1 MATIASGM
9 SGNRFRGRELLPEG
23 NLRVAALVES
33 RLVEESSGLYV
44 VFENRVI
51 DWPGSRRVEPFT
63 VARHDFDRQGPE
75 DGMPQEVVARLR
87 EPGWERLVWIPFEVT
102 HGDLYRFTIRYAHE
116 LQHYRQLLGVA
127 ESLSKV
133 RDFLSRRRREG
144 FMPTLKGEGP
154 REFDA
159 DVIAFD
165 TFEAI
170 HGPVALQ
177 DYIGREAVDPLMR
190 NFYDRVL
197 PLIERFKA
205 ERPSKDV

>member
-1 MATIASGM
+1 MTE
-9 SGNRFRGRELLPEG
+9 NRFRGRELLPEG
-23 NLRVAALVES
+23 TLQVAALVES
-33 RLVEESSGLYV
+33 GFVEENSGLYI

-51 DWPGSRRVEPFT
+51 DWPGSHRVEPFT
-63 VARHDFDRQGPE
+63 VARHDFDRDGAE
-75 DGMPQEVVARLR
+75 DGMPQEVMARLS
-87 EPGWERLVWIPFEVT
+87 ESGWERLVWIPVEVA

-144 FMPTLKGEGP
+144 FTPTLKGEEDP

-170 HGPVALQ
+170 HGRVTLQ
-177 DYIGREAVDPLMR
+177 NFIEREAAVDPLMR
-190 NFYDRVL
+190 NFYHRVL

-205 ERPSKDV
+205 EHPSKDV